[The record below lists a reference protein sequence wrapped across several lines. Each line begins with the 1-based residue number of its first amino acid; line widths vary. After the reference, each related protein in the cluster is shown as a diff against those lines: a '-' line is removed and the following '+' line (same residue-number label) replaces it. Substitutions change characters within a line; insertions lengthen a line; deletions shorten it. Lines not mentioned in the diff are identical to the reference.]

1 MGEVWVCNRIT
12 TQWLLISINGCHP
25 TRSVVFN
32 NIYLLLWLWLQKY
45 ICCHIFCQNVDTWL
59 SCPQQCFNNKYIVI
73 AYCVKTLKV
82 QICGPTRTRWRLW
95 GYLWETQLTA
105 GHVLWQVTF
114 ALDGNSCEC
123 FNEHGF
129 GLMLP
134 KFGSMLGLF
143 CWHLVM

>member
-1 MGEVWVCNRIT
+1 ME
-12 TQWLLISINGCHP
+12 LIGFENICSRGWILILKHIL
-25 TRSVVFN
+25 N
-32 NIYLLLWLWLQKY
+32 NLKSHIHKY
-45 ICCHIFCQNVDTWL
+45 IWTIICCHIFCQNMDTWL
-59 SCPQQCFNNKYIVI
+59 SCPQQCFNNKYIVV
-73 AYCVKTLKV
+73 AYRMKTLKV
-82 QICGPTRTRWRLW
+82 QICGPTRIRWRLS

-105 GHVLWQVTF
+105 GHVLWQVRS

-134 KFGSMLGLF
+134 KFRSMLCLF